1 MQKVFVGWLAVVVVL
16 YALAQASLDRPDA
29 TGVVRMSWATDPN
42 PARAVQASLFSEM
55 YPGREVFVDP
65 GLGGDQTKLIVQC
78 ATGVGPDIV
87 DVYSQQQLSN
97 LVQSGILLDLTPHA
111 ERMGFAPRHTYPSV
125 EDALKVEGRQ
135 YCFPANVWANCV
147 IYNRAIF
154 DDHGVPYPED
164 GWTYEQFVSTA
175 KRIRDA
181 PSRSG
186 QSHLAVAHWM
196 NTWVVQDL
204 LMGHGGRM
212 FTDDGLRSA
221 LDEPPALATMRL
233 YHRLMHVD
241 RVLPTPAE
249 AASLSSQGGWGSG
262 GINWFSTGK
271 AAMIFIGRWYIVQA
285 KNYPGLADDLGAVRL
300 PRIGDRASQGII
312 GTRSA
317 AINAQS
323 PHAHEV
329 LNFLQYLATPEYSG
343 LIVADGDA
351 LPPNP
356 ARARTGADLVNK
368 IVGDPSFHQPFI
380 EAVTHGRALDVS
392 PYINGALVERWLRER
407 IEQVENGL
415 IGPDEAMRQLA
426 TEINARIRRN
436 LERQPDLQRKAGR
449 TIVSPSPA
457 PRG

>member
-1 MQKVFVGWLAVVVVL
+1 VQKAFVVWLALVVGL
-16 YALAQASLDRPDA
+16 YVLAQASLDRPDEA
-29 TGVVRMSWATDPN
+29 GVVRMSWATDPN
-42 PARAVQASLFSEM
+42 PARTVQAGLFGEM
-55 YPGREVFVDP
+55 YPGLEVFVDP

-87 DVYSQQQLSN
+87 DVYNQQQLWN
-97 LVQSGILLDLTPHA
+97 LVQSGILLDITSHA

-154 DDHGVPYPED
+154 DDHGVPYPEA
-164 GWTYEQFVSTA
+164 GWTYEQFVDTA
-175 KRIRDA
+175 RRIRDT

-186 QSHLAVAHWM
+186 DTHLAVAHWSPV
-196 NTWVVQDL
+196 WFVQDT
-204 LMGHGGRM
+204 LMGAGGRM
-212 FTDDGLRSA
+212 FSEDGLRSA
-221 LDEPPALATMRL
+221 LDEPAALATMRL

-300 PRIGDRASQGII
+300 PRVGERASQGMI
-312 GTRSA
+312 GARSA
-317 AINAQS
+317 AVNAQS
-323 PHAHEV
+323 PRAQEV
-329 LNFLQYLATPEYSG
+329 LSFLQYLATPEYSG
-343 LIVADGDA
+343 LIVDDGDA

-356 ARARTGADLVNK
+356 ARARTGEDLANGV
-368 IVGDPSFHQPFI
+368 VGNPAFHQPFI
-380 EAVTHGRALDVS
+380 DAVTHGRALDVS

-415 IGPDEAMRQLA
+415 IGPDEAMRELA
-426 TEINARIRRN
+426 AEINARVRRN
-436 LERQPDLQRKAGR
+436 IEREPGLAAKAAG
-449 TIVSPSPA
+449 
-457 PRG
+457 